1 MPYINT
7 VETESIQAG
16 AAGAPPTATAEFWTS
31 LDPSVPFSV
40 QNLGTANMVG
50 MTNQI
55 GSYNGVGVWNQTGAY
70 NGIGWGVDVGGHM
83 DAQPTLGS
91 ASPNIDFS
99 SPSGNL
105 WGYWQYNG
113 IEITNEATDST
124 SDVNL
129 KKQIEPIADCL
140 KKILELNPIYF
151 NWKEELVPSYFL
163 KTDREI
169 GLIAQEVEEVIPEV
183 VGEFQLNGESYKKIS
198 YGKLTTIL
206 IGAIQEQQKQ
216 INDLKETVA
225 KLSPDCPKCQGL
237 CYDV

>member
-16 AAGAPPTATAEFWTS
+16 TAGAPPTATAEFWTS

-40 QNLGTANMVG
+40 QNLGIANMVG

-83 DAQPTLGS
+83 DAQPSLGS

-113 IEITNEATDST
+113 FEISTEPDNT
-124 SDVNL
+124 SDINL
-129 KKQIEPIADCL
+129 KKDIESIHNSLD
-140 KKILELNPIYF
+140 KVLNLNAVSF
-151 NWKEELVPSYFL
+151 RWKEELVPASL
-163 KTDREI
+163 IKRETEI
-169 GLIAQEVEEVIPEV
+169 GLIAQEVEKIIPEV
-183 VGEFQLNGESYKKIS
+183 IGETLIDGQLYKKIS

-206 IGAIQEQQKQ
+206 IGAIQEQQNQ

>member
-16 AAGAPPTATAEFWTS
+16 TAGAPPTATAEFWTS

-40 QNLGTANMVG
+40 QNLGIANMVG

-83 DAQPTLGS
+83 DAQSTLGS

-113 IEITNEATDST
+113 FEISTEPDNT

-129 KKQIEPIADCL
+129 KKDIESIHNSLD
-140 KKILELNPIYF
+140 KVLNLNAVSF
-151 NWKEELVPSYFL
+151 RWKEELVPTSL
-163 KTDREI
+163 IKRENEI
-169 GLIAQEVEEVIPEV
+169 GLIAQEVEKIIPEV
-183 VGEFQLNGESYKKIS
+183 IGETLINGQSYKKIS

-216 INDLKETVA
+216 IEELKETVA
-225 KLSPDCPKCQGL
+225 KLSPDCPRCQGL